1 LRTVLLCFVFLLKK
15 DMSTVNEIA
24 NIVSYNIY
32 ALKTDLRLSYE
43 KIGQDVGLDDKSIM
57 RIVHQRRDAKISE
70 VAKLADYFNV
80 NFIDFITKKVG

>member
-1 LRTVLLCFVFLLKK
+1 
-15 DMSTVNEIA
+15 MSTVNEIA

-32 ALKTDLRLSYE
+32 ALKTDLRLSY
-43 KIGQDVGLDDKSIM
+43 DVGLDDKSIM

-80 NFIDFITKKVG
+80 SFIDFITKKIG